1 MKGDILLLLVN
12 QMLMWMMVID
22 EDVFIT
28 IECLVSSVVATAIIS
43 VANIISA
50 AAAAAVSA
58 GAVVDV
64 RFIIKRRRGSNRKS
78 R

>member
-1 MKGDILLLLVN
+1 M
-12 QMLMWMMVID
+12 
-22 EDVFIT
+22 
-28 IECLVSSVVATAIIS
+28 VATAIIS
-43 VANIISA
+43 VANIIAAA